1 MKKRKVGV
9 YSEGWSKAQV
19 NLSHEK
25 LKQRKKMTQ
34 SSSRVNLRRSK
45 QSSSSVHRPCSR
57 EKRSRP
63 HLKQSSTTWET
74 TSPRSPVDSTTH
86 PLETLGAQSAEAS
99 AAKEELQKSSAV
111 RHYFPSPGRGV
122 GEHCWGKPK
131 CSGMSST
138 ASTPRPKIC
147 LPFPNQRE
155 KGNCVFIVNE
165 NSDSKRT

>member
-1 MKKRKVGV
+1 
-9 YSEGWSKAQV
+9 
-19 NLSHEK
+19 
-25 LKQRKKMTQ
+25 MTQ
-34 SSSRVNLRRSK
+34 SSGSVSLRRSK
-45 QSSSSVHRPCSR
+45 ESSGSASLRRSKNSSSSAHRPCSGR

-63 HLKQSSTTWET
+63 PLKQSSATWKT
-74 TSPRSPVDSTTH
+74 TSPRSPVDFTTH
-86 PLETLGAQSAEAS
+86 PLEILGAQSAEAS

-111 RHYFPSPGRGV
+111 KHYFPSPGRGV

-138 ASTPRPKIC
+138 ASTPRTKIC
-147 LPFPNQRE
+147 LPFPNQRA